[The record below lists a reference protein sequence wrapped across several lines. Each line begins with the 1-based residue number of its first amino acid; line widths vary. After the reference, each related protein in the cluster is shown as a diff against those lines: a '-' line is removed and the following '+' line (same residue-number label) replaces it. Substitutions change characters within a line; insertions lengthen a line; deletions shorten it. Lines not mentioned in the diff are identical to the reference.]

1 MFAEMRHIMPANHF
15 GASLVEVAIQDARP
29 RKRADFHNPMKAAAM
44 AGIGP
49 PQRESEDPE
58 QL

>member
-1 MFAEMRHIMPANHF
+1 MPANHF